1 LIPLLRAELIKLRTT
16 RTFLALA
23 GAAIA
28 TSLLIVVLTALLE
41 EPTADQVLDDV
52 FTSDTSTLFILV
64 LAIVGISGEWRHRT
78 ITSSLLA
85 SPDRLRFLAAKTIAF
100 AAAGLLLSLAV
111 SLAISVVGYVILSSR
126 DLPTPEAGEIV
137 GQVLRNA
144 FLAAL
149 TGAFGV
155 GIGAVVRN
163 QPVAIVGVLLFSFVL
178 EPLLGSLASE
188 VARFGPFTGL
198 PLAIQGIPGE
208 DFGFEEGTELLAAGV
223 ATIVMLAWI
232 GAFFA
237 AGYTLLRVRDVD

>member
-16 RTFLALA
+16 RTFLALT

-28 TSLLIVVLTALLE
+28 TSLLIVVLISVLE
-41 EPTADQVLDDV
+41 EPSQSQVLDDV
-52 FTSDTSTLFILV
+52 FTSDTSTLFIAV

-85 SPDRLRFLAAKTIAF
+85 SPDRFRFIAAKTLAF

-111 SLAISVVGYVILSSR
+111 SAAISIVGYIILSAR
-126 DLPTPEAGEIV
+126 DLPVPEFGEIA
-137 GQVLRNA
+137 GQIGRNA

-155 GIGAVVRN
+155 GIGAVIRN
-163 QPVAIVGVLLFSFVL
+163 QPVAIVGVLLFAFVV
-178 EPLLGSLASE
+178 EPLLAGLAGD
-188 VARFGPFTGL
+188 VARYGPFTGL
-198 PLAIQGIPGE
+198 PLAIQGLPGS
-208 DFGFEEGTELLAAGV
+208 DFGFESGQLLSPGL
-223 ATIVMLAWI
+223 ATAVMLAWI

-237 AGYTLLRVRDVD
+237 AGYTLLRLRDVE

>member
-16 RTFLALA
+16 RTFLALS

-28 TSLLIVVLTALLE
+28 TSLLITVLVAVLDE
-41 EPTADQVLDDV
+41 HTADAVLDDV

-85 SPDRLRFLAAKTIAF
+85 SPDRLRFLAAKALAF

-111 SLAISVVGYVILSSR
+111 SLAISLVGYVILSAR
-126 DLPTPEAGEIV
+126 DLPTPEVGELA
-137 GQVLRNA
+137 GQVGRNA

-149 TGAFGV
+149 FGLFGV

-163 QPVAIVGVLLFSFVL
+163 QPVAIVGVLIFSFVI
-178 EPLLGSLASE
+178 EPVLAGLAGE
-188 VARFGPFTGL
+188 VARFGPFTGV
-198 PLAIQGIPGE
+198 PLAIQGLPGS
-208 DFGFEEGTELLAAGV
+208 DFGFAAGELLGAGT
-223 ATIVMLAWI
+223 ATLVMAAWI

-237 AGYTLLRVRDVD
+237 AGYTLLRVRDVE

>member
-16 RTFLALA
+16 RTFLALS

-28 TSLLIVVLTALLE
+28 TSLLIVVLTAVLE
-41 EPTADQVLDDV
+41 EPTADSVLTDV

-85 SPDRLRFLAAKTIAF
+85 SPDRLRFIASKTLAF

-111 SLAISVVGYVILSSR
+111 SAAISLVGYLILSAR
-126 DLPTPEAGEIV
+126 DLPTPELGELV

-155 GIGAVVRN
+155 GIGAVIRN
-163 QPVAIVGVLLFSFVL
+163 QPVAIVGVLLFSFVI
-178 EPLLGSLASE
+178 EPLLASLAGE

-208 DFGFEEGTELLAAGV
+208 DFGFEEGADLLAAGT
-223 ATIVMLAWI
+223 ATLVMAAWI

-237 AGYTLLRVRDVD
+237 AGYTLLRLRDVE